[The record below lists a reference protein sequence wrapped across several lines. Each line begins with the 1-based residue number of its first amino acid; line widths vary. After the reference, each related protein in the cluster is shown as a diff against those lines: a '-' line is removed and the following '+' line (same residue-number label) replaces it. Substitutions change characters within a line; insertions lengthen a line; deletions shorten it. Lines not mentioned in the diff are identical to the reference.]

1 MQDSKKTSSAE
12 SAPTGQPPTPTKGP
26 SRRMS
31 LSEFADALKRNEI
44 NLDVPM
50 RVRKRTKE

>member
-31 LSEFADALKRNEI
+31 LSEFADALKRDEI

-50 RVRKRTKE
+50 KLRKRKKD